1 MIVHARVRAL
11 SLGAQPLPERPAQ
24 IMPRP
29 RSFGLDALG
38 AFFAFGACASGL
50 AAVTLLWPGGPLDA
64 AWRVNPDGH
73 AALQRA
79 GGWAVLLMLV
89 VCAVCAATARGVWA
103 RRRWGHTL
111 AIAVLALNLLSDL
124 LNAAVLGDRRTLIG
138 LPIGALLIA
147 YLLAPRTRAV
157 FLRAQADR
165 RL

>member
-1 MIVHARVRAL
+1 
-11 SLGAQPLPERPAQ
+11 
-24 IMPRP
+24 MPRQ

-38 AFFAFGACASGL
+38 AFFAFGAGASGL
-50 AAVTLLWPGGPLDA
+50 AAVTLLWPGGPLDVT
-64 AWRVNPDGH
+64 WRVNPDGH

-103 RRRWGHTL
+103 RRPWGRTL

-124 LNAAVLGDRRTLIG
+124 ANAVVLGDLRTLIG
-138 LPIGALLIA
+138 VPIGALLIA

-157 FLRAQADR
+157 FR
-165 RL
+165 RTESEPT